1 MRLYGCSCA
10 QCRISSLTG
19 PVVLITLG
27 VLFAL
32 DHTWGRFEFTQTW
45 PVLLIVIGIV
55 KLIARTASDAG
66 HAIWSGSPR
75 AETGEKPNAS

>member
-19 PVVLITLG
+19 PVILITLG
-27 VLFAL
+27 VLFGL
-32 DHTWGRFEFTQTW
+32 DHIWGRWEFTQTW
-45 PVLLIVIGIV
+45 PVLLIVIGVV

-66 HAIWSGSPR
+66 HGMLSGSPR